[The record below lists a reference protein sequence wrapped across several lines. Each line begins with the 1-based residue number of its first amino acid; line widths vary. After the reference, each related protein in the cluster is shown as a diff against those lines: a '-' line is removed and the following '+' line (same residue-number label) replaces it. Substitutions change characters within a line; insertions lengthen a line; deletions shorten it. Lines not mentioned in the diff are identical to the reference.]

1 MNLLKKAE
9 LLSEAL
15 PYTKQYKNKV
25 VVIKFGGNALSKIG
39 NVIEDIVLLKRIG
52 IKPIIVHGAG
62 SEIDTELRKIKIKP
76 KFINGLRYTDS
87 KTIKVV
93 EEVFNRIN
101 NEIVFNVISRGAKSI
116 NANGYIQVK
125 QKSPELGLVGE
136 ITDIVTD
143 SITKLIDSSF
153 IPVISPLGIGD
164 GGKYYNINADTTAS
178 HVAVSLKAEKLTI
191 LTDVDG
197 VMINNKLLSHLD
209 FKTAEKEI
217 EKGTISEGM
226 IPKVEA
232 CIHAVKNKCP
242 KAHLLNGLTP
252 HSLLLE
258 MFTDQGLGTDVVFKN
273 GFKRYH

>member
-1 MNLLKKAE
+1 MNLLKKAQF
-9 LLSEAL
+9 LSEAL
-15 PYTKQYKNKV
+15 PYTKQYKNKI

-39 NVIEDIVLLKRIG
+39 HVIEDIVLLKHIG
-52 IKPIIVHGAG
+52 IKPIIIHGAG

-76 KFINGLRYTDS
+76 KFIKGLRYTDS

-101 NEIVFNVISRGAKSI
+101 NEIVFNVIKRGAKSI
-116 NANGYIQVK
+116 NANGYIKVK

-136 ITDIVTD
+136 ITDIGTD
-143 SITKLIDSSF
+143 SITRLIDSSF
-153 IPVISPLGIGD
+153 IPVISPIGIGGD
-164 GGKYYNINADTTAS
+164 GKSYNINADTTAS
-178 HVAVSLKAEKLTI
+178 HIAVSLKAEKLTI

-197 VMINNKLLSHLD
+197 VLINGRLLSHLD
-209 FKTAEKEI
+209 FKTANKEI
-217 EKGTISEGM
+217 EKGNINKGM

-232 CIHAVKNKCP
+232 CIHAVKNKTP

-258 MFTDQGLGTDVVFKN
+258 MFTDKGIGTDVVFKN
-273 GFKRYH
+273 GFKRYN

>member
-52 IKPIIVHGAG
+52 IKPIIIHGAG

-101 NEIVFNVISRGAKSI
+101 NEIVFNVINRGAKSI

-136 ITDIVTD
+136 ITDIGTGP
-143 SITKLIDSSF
+143 ITKLIDSSF
-153 IPVISPLGIGD
+153 IPVISPLGIGN
-164 GGKYYNINADTTAS
+164 GGKSYNINADTTAA

-197 VMINNKLLSHLD
+197 VMMNNKLLSHLD
-209 FKTAEKEI
+209 FKTAEKGI
-217 EKGTISEGM
+217 GNGTINKGM

-232 CIHAVKNKCP
+232 CVYAVKNNCP

-273 GFKRYH
+273 GFKKYR